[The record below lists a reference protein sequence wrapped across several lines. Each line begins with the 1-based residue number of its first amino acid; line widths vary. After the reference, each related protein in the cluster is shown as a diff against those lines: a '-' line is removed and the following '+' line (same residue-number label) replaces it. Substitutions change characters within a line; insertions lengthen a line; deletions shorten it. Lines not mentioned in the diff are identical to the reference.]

1 MKSQTTMSSSIA
13 NFSSPPLSLDASYNN
28 NKQSLSPKFLGWLW
42 ILDRL
47 FRVGYVYSFPPLYS
61 I

>member
-28 NKQSLSPKFLGWLW
+28 NKQSLSPKFLGL
-42 ILDRL
+42 IMD
-47 FRVGYVYSFPPLYS
+47 PQQ
-61 I
+61 II